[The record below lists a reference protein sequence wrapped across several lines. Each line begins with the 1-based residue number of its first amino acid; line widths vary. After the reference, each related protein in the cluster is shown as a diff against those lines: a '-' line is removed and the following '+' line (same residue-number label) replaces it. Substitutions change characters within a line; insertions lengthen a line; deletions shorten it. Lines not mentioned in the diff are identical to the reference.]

1 MFADDVGQLDEGRV
15 ERFDVALGEVFEK
28 AAESYEM
35 VSLGDS
41 LEILAVAVFFA
52 IELETEFAQEFLGN
66 VGGLKLVA
74 FAGDVTRD

>member
-1 MFADDVGQLDEGRV
+1 MGQLDEGRV
-15 ERFDVALGEVFEK
+15 ERFDIAFGEVFEE
-28 AAESYEM
+28 AAESDEM
-35 VSLGDS
+35 VRLSDG

-52 IELETEFAQEFLGN
+52 IELETEFTQEFLGN